1 MSIQRAINQ
10 GISIAAHLITQKD
23 AKETKAKKAQEKK
36 VQGADKGQSKKKLQ
50 EEQDSKRIA
59 RRSFTEAFEGL
70 RNQRAKISNVISS
83 EDPSE
88 YTRYRRRKVMDLYYG
103 TK

>member
-1 MSIQRAINQ
+1 MSIQSAINQ
-10 GISIAAHLITQKD
+10 GISIAAHLITQKAARD
-23 AKETKAKKAQEKK
+23 TKAKKVEVKK
-36 VQGADKGQSKKKLQ
+36 AKGADKGQSKKKLQ

-70 RNQRAKISNVISS
+70 RNQRANIANVISS

>member
-1 MSIQRAINQ
+1 MSIQSAINQ
-10 GISIAAHLITQKD
+10 GISIAAHLITQKAARD
-23 AKETKAKKAQEKK
+23 TKAKKEEEKMARA
-36 VQGADKGQSKKKLQ
+36 ADKGQSKKKLK

-70 RNQRAKISNVISS
+70 RSQKAKISNVISS

-103 TK
+103 AK